1 MKQNKKGV
9 SPVISTVLLILI
21 VIVLALIIFL
31 WAKGFVKEAITKDI
45 GGNEKLAQEYCK
57 DIKLE
62 STNSGGKIGFKNIG
76 NVPINKFDL
85 KLTKDGSSEIAEI
98 RGDGAMANP
107 GLTVLTTHT
116 ASEYDKVQVI
126 PILLGKGEDGG
137 IKEFRCPES
146 QAITI

>member
-21 VIVLALIIFL
+21 VIVIALIIFL
-31 WAKGFVKEAITKDI
+31 WAKGLIKEAITKEI
-45 GGNEKLAQEYCK
+45 LGTEKSAEQYCAEVE
-57 DIKLE
+57 LE
-62 STNSGGKIGFKNIG
+62 SAYSNTNIGFKNIG

-85 KLTKDGSSEIAEI
+85 KLIGSDGSSEIRLVDE
-98 RGDGAMANP
+98 MVNP
-107 GLTVLTTHT
+107 GLTVDTLIGG
-116 ASEYDKVQVI
+116 APYQEVKVI